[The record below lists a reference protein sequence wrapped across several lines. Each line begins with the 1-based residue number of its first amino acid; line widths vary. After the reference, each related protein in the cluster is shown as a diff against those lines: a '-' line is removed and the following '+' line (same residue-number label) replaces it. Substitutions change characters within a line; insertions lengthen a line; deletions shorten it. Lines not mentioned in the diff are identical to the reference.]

1 MLVRHHIKI
10 NERGVLLRNEK
21 PVAFL
26 EPGSHWAWGNTG
38 VARFSVTD
46 AIFDVP
52 AELRSLVPAE
62 VYREVELST
71 EERGVLFVDGV
82 PKRVLR
88 PGVHRFWTVR
98 PGMELR
104 RYDARQPLEELSEE
118 LRELLRGEVVSV
130 ALGERGVMVQ
140 SETPVAFLE
149 PGLYWADANT
159 KVLRFSLEE
168 LLLKVPPELQTLIP
182 PEVHREVEVP
192 AEERGV
198 LFVDGVPKRLLRPGL
213 HRYWTVVSGLELR
226 RYDVR
231 QPLEGATD
239 ALMRLLAG
247 EVTFAVVGEQEHVLL
262 YEGGVFQRKLP
273 AGMHVFW
280 NRADAPVSVVRFS
293 TRAQHVLVPAQDLI
307 TRDKVSL
314 RLSLSAEYRV
324 VEPLRAVQA
333 HGDLNDA
340 LYRRLQL
347 AAREFVAAKRLDAL
361 LEGRNE
367 LNLHLKEILE
377 KDAESFGLEIIA
389 AGVKDIILPG
399 EMKAL
404 LNRVIEAEK
413 EAAAKVILRREEV
426 AAMKSLASSAKV
438 LEESPGALRL
448 KEMEALREIAA
459 QVGEMVVVLG
469 EGGLGEMR
477 KLIPSKAAKN
487 T

>member
-10 NERGVLLRNEK
+10 HERGVLLRDEK
-21 PVAFL
+21 PIAFL
-26 EPGSHWAWGNTG
+26 EPGTHWAWGNTK
-38 VARFSVTD
+38 VVRFSVTD
-46 AIFDVP
+46 VLFDVPVELRSVVP
-52 AELRSLVPAE
+52 AEL
-62 VYREVELST
+62 YREVELST

-82 PKRVLR
+82 PKRLLR
-88 PGVHRFWTVR
+88 PGVHRYWTIA
-98 PGMELR
+98 PGVELR
-104 RYDARQPLEELSEE
+104 RYDARQPLEDASDEL
-118 LRELLRGEVVSV
+118 
-130 ALGERGVMVQ
+130 M
-140 SETPVAFLE
+140 
-149 PGLYWADANT
+149 
-159 KVLRFSLEE
+159 K
-168 LLLKVPPELQTLIP
+168 
-182 PEVHREVEVP
+182 
-192 AEERGV
+192 
-198 LFVDGVPKRLLRPGL
+198 
-213 HRYWTVVSGLELR
+213 
-226 RYDVR
+226 
-231 QPLEGATD
+231 
-239 ALMRLLAG
+239 LLAVD
-247 EVTFAVVGEQEHVLL
+247 VTFALVGAQEHALL
-262 YEGGVFQRKLP
+262 YEGGVFQRQLP

-280 NRADAPVSVVRFS
+280 DRAKAPISVVRFS
-293 TRAQHVLVPAQDLI
+293 TQAQHVLVPAQDLI

-324 VEPLRAVQA
+324 VAPLRAIEA
-333 HGDLNDA
+333 HRDLNDA

-361 LEGRNE
+361 LEGRDE
-367 LNLHLKEILE
+367 LNVHLKEALE

-389 AGVKDIILPG
+389 AGVKDTILPG

-477 KLIPSKAAKN
+477 KLIPSKVAKN
-487 T
+487 A